1 MSVCATLVC
10 KVSNISILHQMKK
23 LSLYSGFKPRGIKEL
38 LPILPMYV
46 HKIIRDGAFSATYF

>member
-23 LSLYSGFKPRGIKEL
+23 LSLYSGFKPRGI
-38 LPILPMYV
+38 IPMYV